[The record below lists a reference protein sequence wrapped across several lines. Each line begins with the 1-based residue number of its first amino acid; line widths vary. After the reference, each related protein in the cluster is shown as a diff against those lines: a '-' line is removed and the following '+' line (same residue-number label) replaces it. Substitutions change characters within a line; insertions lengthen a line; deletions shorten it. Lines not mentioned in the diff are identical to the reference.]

1 MRIMGTIL
9 ITLAILFAGCGES
22 DDSPTITPDPEE
34 EIKWQISPASTR
46 LSSGGDTESIIVEA
60 NGNWSV
66 ASDQPWCNID
76 PGSGGNGQTVVKITA
91 TKNSTEEAR
100 SAELTFIS
108 GKYNHKYNVVQ
119 DAGELI
125 VEWTVEPYISDI
137 SFEGG
142 TKSISVNSN
151 ADWELTANQSWITL
165 SSDNGSK
172 GETVVK
178 ITATANTDVKN
189 RIAELKFVSGNFSK
203 THFVNQEA
211 DKNENYVPEEYSM
224 VWNEE
229 FDVERQSDG
238 KPSLPDTDKWF
249 YETAEPGWVN
259 NELQTYIEGYTGTDT
274 VAAIHDG
281 TLKIKAIPVDDRIY
295 SARINSI
302 EAWTYGYF
310 EARLRVPGGKGT
322 WPAFWMM
329 PKNFTAWPLDGEI
342 DIMEYVGYDPNVV
355 HSSIH
360 TQSYYHS
367 IGTQKTGTK
376 KIENAEIEFHVY
388 AVEWTAEYIKGF
400 VDGVEYFRFDND
412 GTGNK
417 HTWPFNA
424 PFYLKLNLAWGGD
437 WGAAQ
442 GIDESALPATYE
454 IDYVRVYQK

>member
-1 MRIMGTIL
+1 MGIIL
-9 ITLAILFAGCGES
+9 IKNVLIILMTLFV
-22 DDSPTITPDPEE
+22 
-34 EIKWQISPASTR
+34 ISAT
-46 LSSGGDTESIIVEA
+46 LCQA
-60 NGNWSV
+60 
-66 ASDQPWCNID
+66 
-76 PGSGGNGQTVVKITA
+76 QTVSVIP
-91 TKNSTEEAR
+91 E
-100 SAELTFIS
+100 
-108 GKYNHKYNVVQ
+108 GYN
-119 DAGELI
+119 L
-125 VEWTVEPYISDI
+125 
-137 SFEGG
+137 
-142 TKSISVNSN
+142 
-151 ADWELTANQSWITL
+151 
-165 SSDNGSK
+165 
-172 GETVVK
+172 
-178 ITATANTDVKN
+178 
-189 RIAELKFVSGNFSK
+189 
-203 THFVNQEA
+203 
-211 DKNENYVPEEYSM
+211 
-224 VWNEE
+224 VWSEE
-229 FDVERQSDG
+229 FNAERHSNG
-238 KPSLPDTDKWF
+238 KPALPDSEKWW
-249 YETAEPGWVN
+249 YENLPKGAVN
-259 NELQTYIEGYTGTDT
+259 NELQTYVGGFRYTDT
-274 VAAIHDG
+274 VAAIYDG
-281 TLKIKAIPVDDRIY
+281 TLKIIAKKIGNDVI
-295 SARINSI
+295 SARINTI

-367 IGTQKTGTK
+367 IGTQKTASK
-376 KIENAEIEFHVY
+376 EIENAEIEFHVY